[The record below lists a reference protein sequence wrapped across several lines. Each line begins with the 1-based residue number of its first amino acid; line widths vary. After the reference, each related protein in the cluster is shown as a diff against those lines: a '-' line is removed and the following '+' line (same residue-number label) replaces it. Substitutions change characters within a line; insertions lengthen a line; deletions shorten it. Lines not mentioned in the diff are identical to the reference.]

1 MITRFYTPLEK
12 YLKPNK
18 VLVIYG
24 PRRVG
29 KTTLLKEFLKST
41 SLKYRFDSGDNIVIR
56 ETLGSENFRLIKEY
70 CEGYEL
76 IIIDEAQTIKN
87 IGKALKIMVDEIP
100 GIRILVTGSSS
111 FELSNQLGEP
121 LVGRQQILKLFPIAQ
136 LELHKQLNQFDL
148 KQNLNEYL
156 IYGSYP
162 ETIILSNQN
171 EKIEYL
177 TSLSQSYLYKD
188 ILALENIRSPK
199 VLVELLKVLAFQ
211 ISSEVSLNELSNHL
225 KVDVKTVSRYIDLL
239 EKNFI
244 VHSLGSFSRN
254 LRNEISNKKK
264 YYFFDVGVR
273 NALINNFNALTT
285 RNDIGALWE
294 NFLFMERLKKKNY
307 QQLFINDYFWR
318 TYDKKEIDLIEEKNA
333 ELAAFEFKWNNKTT
347 QPPKEWTK
355 AYPTSS
361 FSVITKENYL
371 EFIL

>member
-18 VLVIYG
+18 VLVVYG

-41 SLKYRFDSGDNIVIR
+41 PLKYRFDSGDNIVIR
-56 ETLGSENFRLIKEY
+56 ETLGSENFKLIKEY

-148 KQNLNEYL
+148 KQNLNDYL

-162 ETIILSNQN
+162 ETITLSNQN

-199 VLVELLKVLAFQ
+199 VLVELLKALAFQ

-307 QQLFINDYFWR
+307 QQLFIKDYFWR